1 MFVQSSKLTTS
12 IVMMMMMSMSSTTAR
27 LADRTLQSSSSCKTV
42 TTVENFDLDT
52 YVAKPWYSHEQAVN
66 TYSPLEQFYCV
77 RAKYTVRD
85 NASFWRYSV
94 NVDNY
99 AQDANGNTF
108 GGPLCAYPTTGQAS
122 SKLAVA
128 PCFLP
133 RFLAG
138 PYWIVAYNE
147 DEGYAL
153 ISGGQPTIP
162 TSNGLCKTGQG
173 VNGAGLWIFSRSP
186 VRNETLVSTVRDIAT
201 NAGYDTSVLFPVNH
215 TAAAGCNYP

>member
-1 MFVQSSKLTTS
+1 MFAQSSQLAA
-12 IVMMMMMSMSSTTAR
+12 IVIILISMSSTSAR
-27 LADRTLQSSSSCKTV
+27 LSRTLQSPACKTV
-42 TTVENFDLDT
+42 TTVDNFDLDT
-52 YVAKPWYSHEQAVN
+52 YVSKPWYIHEQAVN

-85 NASFWRYSV
+85 AANFWRYSV

-99 AQDANGNTF
+99 AQDANGNSF
-108 GGPLCAYPTTGQAS
+108 GGPLCAYPTRQAA

-147 DEGYAL
+147 AQGYAL

-162 TSNGLCKTGQG
+162 TSNGLCKTGEG

-186 VRNETLVSTVRDIAT
+186 IRNETLVSTVRDIAT
-201 NAGYDTSVLFPVNH
+201 NAGYDTSVLLPVNH
-215 TAAAGCNYP
+215 TAAAACNYP